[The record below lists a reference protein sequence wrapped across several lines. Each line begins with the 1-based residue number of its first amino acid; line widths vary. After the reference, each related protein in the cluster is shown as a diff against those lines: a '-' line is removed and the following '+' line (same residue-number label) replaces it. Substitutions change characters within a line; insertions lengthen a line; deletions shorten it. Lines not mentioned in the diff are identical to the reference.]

1 MQKTAPRLLV
11 NRDARDGL
19 QGLQVAPCCWAT
31 AKNKRVALFPRTF
44 WEVIGAVETK
54 CVVILLR
61 CIRVICVLTKK
72 ACACVASER
81 IERLLL
87 KHLSLPQTTLVSNA
101 EQGWAFVEFVL
112 IVLPVRCKWRWAF
125 VSAPL
130 SESDS
135 IADNYTA
142 YRYQNSF
149 WAQRVR

>member
-1 MQKTAPRLLV
+1 MPANLQLILACIQTKREFENVPSVCTDSKPRPGDKECKKRLLV
-11 NRDARDGL
+11 FWSTVMLGTGCKASRWHL
-19 QGLQVAPCCWAT
+19 VAEPT
-31 AKNKRVALFPRTF
+31 QTKGIALFPRTF

-101 EQGWAFVEFVL
+101 EQG
-112 IVLPVRCKWRWAF
+112 
-125 VSAPL
+125 
-130 SESDS
+130 
-135 IADNYTA
+135 
-142 YRYQNSF
+142 
-149 WAQRVR
+149 